1 MSDNERLTRLESAMS
16 DMAEK
21 FSEFLATESA
31 RKERDKHQI
40 EVNEKLL
47 EHIEDFN
54 KMHRPTI
61 IMSQKIHAALFF
73 FLTKVAIPGIVLGV
87 LTSVYVLK

>member
-1 MSDNERLTRLESAMS
+1 MAE
-16 DMAEK
+16 MAEK
-21 FSEFLATESA
+21 FSEFMATESA

-54 KMHRPTI
+54 KLYRPI
-61 IMSQKIHAALFF
+61 IMTSQKLHASGFW
-73 FLTKVAIPGIVLGV
+73 FLTRVAFPVIIAAVLG
-87 LTSVYVLK
+87 SVYVLK